1 MYRVLLYDNP
11 NKENPQ
17 IVHEPYSYGEKIKE
31 DEVYLSLNGLGI
43 STFEFTFNI
52 NNKYYH
58 RIEPIIN
65 FIQIIDITRNQEIF
79 YGRVAKITNKM
90 ESSGSF
96 SQTILAEDS
105 KAFLYDSVQTYMK
118 PTRMTVEAFL
128 KRIINTHNKQVE
140 PYKQFR
146 VGTVNVIDNGDLLR
160 GLGYQSTADTIKEKL
175 LDRLG
180 GTLILR
186 RIGNINYLDYLSD
199 YGKNS
204 ETPLQLTKN
213 LKSATR
219 DINISD
225 LFTRIVPVG
234 QDIEDNSN
242 TNIEIGTDFS
252 RPKYT
257 IEKVNGGKNYLDDPA
272 LIKKFGLNI
281 GIVEF
286 STVKDAS
293 ILKRR
298 GQQWLRGQSLM
309 LVTWDVE
316 AIELGLL
323 DKRYEL
329 ITVGNSYKVDN
340 QFIYAVERLQVIEKK
355 FSILAPQKV
364 NLTIGSKKKKL
375 TDYQNEIKAIKSNLV
390 NIKANA
396 SAGSQSV
403 SELIDN
409 YKGVSLKLSE
419 HTEILSGLSEEN
431 SSLTKLIEETK
442 NNLVQLEG
450 NTNESVELIEKS
462 QEELQT
468 IVKNQKEVIN
478 ALDKRLTELE
488 NK

>member
-11 NKENPQ
+11 NRLNPK

-31 DEVYLSLNGLGI
+31 SEVYLSLNGLGI

-52 NNKYYH
+52 NNKYYQK
-58 RIEPIIN
+58 IEPIIN
-65 FIQIIDITRNQEIF
+65 FIQIIDAVREQEIF
-79 YGRVAKITNKM
+79 YGRVAKITNTM
-90 ESSGSF
+90 DTSGSF
-96 SQTILAEDS
+96 SQSFLIEDE

-118 PTRMTVEAFL
+118 PTRMPVRDYL
-128 KRIINTHNKQVE
+128 QKIIDIHNKQVE
-140 PYKQFR
+140 PYKRFKLGN
-146 VGTVNVIDNGDLLR
+146 VDVIDNGDLLR

-180 GTLILR
+180 GTLTLR
-186 RIGNINYLDYLSD
+186 RVGNINYLDYLSN
-199 YGKNS
+199 YGVNS

-219 DINISD
+219 DIDISE

-234 QDIEDNSN
+234 QDIEDTSN
-242 TNIEIGTDFS
+242 TDIEVGTDFS

-257 IEKVNGGKNYLDDPA
+257 IEKVNGGKNYLDDEA
-272 LIKKFGLNI
+272 LIKKFGLNT

-286 STVKDAS
+286 SNVKDPS

-298 GQQWLRGQSLM
+298 GLQWLKDQSLM
-309 LVTWDVE
+309 LVTWTVE

-329 ITVGNSYKVDN
+329 ITLGNSYKVDN
-340 QFIYAVERLQVIEKK
+340 QFLYAVERLQVIEKK

-364 NLTIGSKKKKL
+364 TLTIGSKKKKL
-375 TDYQNEIKAIKSNLV
+375 TDYQNEIKTIQSNLV

-396 SAGSQSV
+396 SAGTQSISDLIKKQESVKNEVSQQNNEIINL
-403 SELIDN
+403 SE
-409 YKGVSLKLSE
+409 GTQKLSE
-419 HTEILSGLSEEN
+419 SINSLKDGIAQVETNLSSEITDLKKSREESDETI
-431 SSLTKLIEETK
+431 SSLIKR
-442 NNLVQLEG
+442 
-450 NTNESVELIEKS
+450 VE
-462 QEELQT
+462 
-468 IVKNQKEVIN
+468 N
-478 ALDKRLTELE
+478 LE

>member
-11 NKENPQ
+11 NRLNPK

-31 DEVYLSLNGLGI
+31 SEVYLSLNGLGI

-52 NNKYYH
+52 NNKYYQK
-58 RIEPIIN
+58 IEPIIN
-65 FIQIIDITRNQEIF
+65 FIQIIDVVREQEIF
-79 YGRVAKITNKM
+79 YGRVAKITNTM
-90 ESSGSF
+90 DTSGSF
-96 SQTILAEDS
+96 SQSFLIEDE

-118 PTRMTVEAFL
+118 PTRMPVRDYL
-128 KRIINTHNKQVE
+128 QKIIDIHNKQVE
-140 PYKQFR
+140 PYKRFKLGN
-146 VGTVNVIDNGDLLR
+146 VDVIDNGDLLR

-180 GTLILR
+180 GTLTLR
-186 RIGNINYLDYLSD
+186 HVGNINYLDYLSN
-199 YGKNS
+199 YGVNS

-219 DINISD
+219 DIDISE

-234 QDIEDNSN
+234 QDIEDTSN
-242 TNIEIGTDFS
+242 TDIEVGTDFS

-257 IEKVNGGKNYLDDPA
+257 IEKVNGGKNYLDDEA
-272 LIKKFGLNI
+272 LIKKFGLNT

-286 STVKDAS
+286 SNVKDPS

-298 GQQWLRGQSLM
+298 GLQWLKDQSLM
-309 LVTWDVE
+309 LVTWTVE

-329 ITVGNSYKVDN
+329 ITLGNSYKVDN
-340 QFIYAVERLQVIEKK
+340 QFLYAVERLQVIEKK

-364 NLTIGSKKKKL
+364 TLTIGSKKKKL
-375 TDYQNEIKAIKSNLV
+375 TDYQNEIKTIQSNLV

-396 SAGSQSV
+396 SAGTQSISDLIKKQESLKNEVSQQNNEIINL
-403 SELIDN
+403 SE
-409 YKGVSLKLSE
+409 GTQKLSE
-419 HTEILSGLSEEN
+419 SINSLKDGIAQVETNLSSEITDLKKSREESDETI
-431 SSLTKLIEETK
+431 SSLIKR
-442 NNLVQLEG
+442 
-450 NTNESVELIEKS
+450 VE
-462 QEELQT
+462 
-468 IVKNQKEVIN
+468 N
-478 ALDKRLTELE
+478 LE

>member
-11 NKENPQ
+11 NRLNPK

-31 DEVYLSLNGLGI
+31 SEVYLSLNGLGI

-52 NNKYYH
+52 NNKYYQK
-58 RIEPIIN
+58 IEPIIN
-65 FIQIIDITRNQEIF
+65 FIQIIDVVREQEIF
-79 YGRVAKITNKM
+79 YGRVAKITNTM
-90 ESSGSF
+90 DTSGSF
-96 SQTILAEDS
+96 SQSFLIEDE

-118 PTRMTVEAFL
+118 PTRMPVRDYL
-128 KRIINTHNKQVE
+128 QKIIDIHNKQVE
-140 PYKQFR
+140 PYKRFKLGN
-146 VGTVNVIDNGDLLR
+146 VDVIDNGDLLR

-180 GTLILR
+180 GTLTLR
-186 RIGNINYLDYLSD
+186 RVGNINYLDYLSN
-199 YGKNS
+199 YGVNS

-219 DINISD
+219 DIDISE

-234 QDIEDNSN
+234 QDIEDTSN
-242 TNIEIGTDFS
+242 TDIEVGTDFS

-257 IEKVNGGKNYLDDPA
+257 IEKVNGGKNYLDDEA
-272 LIKKFGLNI
+272 LIKKFGLNT

-286 STVKDAS
+286 SNVKDPS

-298 GQQWLRGQSLM
+298 GLQWLKDQSLM
-309 LVTWDVE
+309 LVTWTVE

-329 ITVGNSYKVDN
+329 ITLGNSYKVDN
-340 QFIYAVERLQVIEKK
+340 QFLYAVERLQVIEKK

-364 NLTIGSKKKKL
+364 TLTIGSKKKKL
-375 TDYQNEIKAIKSNLV
+375 TDYQNEIKTIQSNLV

-396 SAGSQSV
+396 SAGTQSISDLIKKQESLKNEVSQQNNEIINL
-403 SELIDN
+403 SE
-409 YKGVSLKLSE
+409 GTQKLSE
-419 HTEILSGLSEEN
+419 SINSLKDGIAQVETNLSSEITDLKKSREESDETI
-431 SSLTKLIEETK
+431 SSLIKR
-442 NNLVQLEG
+442 
-450 NTNESVELIEKS
+450 VE
-462 QEELQT
+462 
-468 IVKNQKEVIN
+468 N
-478 ALDKRLTELE
+478 LE